1 MLVTVLAAA
10 EDTELVK
17 EHDNVDGEHS
27 LFADHEGALVSKH
40 EHDCTPQSKNNANAL
55 RNSSW
60 KSSRSP
66 RGSDTTLRLE
76 ERVRALEREQS
87 DVAARAERVRTEA
100 EVEAEQ
106 NLIRLL

>member
-55 RNSSW
+55 RNFVL
-60 KSSRSP
+60 P
-66 RGSDTTLRLE
+66 AGSDATLRLE
-76 ERVRALEREQS
+76 ERVRALERELS
-87 DVAARAERVRTEA
+87 DVAAGAERVRTEA

-106 NLIRLL
+106 NLTRLL